1 MNSATPARLLLNGHA
16 EATLSPFDRGLLYGD
31 GLFETIRFV
40 AGRAPLWARHMQRLR
55 HGCERLKV
63 PAIDIAHLEGE
74 ALRVIDG
81 MAEAVV
87 RITITRGIG
96 ERGYRLPADPQPMR
110 LVAAFTPPPSPPDDY
125 RDGVRARLCSLRL
138 ASQPLLAGLKH
149 LNRLEQ
155 VIARAEWDDAAVF
168 EGLLCDEAG
177 RVISAT
183 MANLFAVID
192 GTLVTPALDRCG
204 VEGVARAEIL
214 ARGGVQVRDL
224 PLDLL
229 WQAEEAFLSSSVRG
243 ILPLRMV
250 GETAFAIGPHA
261 RALQQHWRD
270 LGFSGS
276 QA

>member
-1 MNSATPARLLLNGHA
+1 MSATPVRLLLDGKA
-16 EATLSPFDRGLLYGD
+16 EAAVSPFDRGLLYGD
-31 GLFETIRFV
+31 GLFDTIRFV

-55 HGCERLKV
+55 HGCERLHL
-63 PAIDIAHLEGE
+63 PAIDVAQLESE
-74 ALRVIDG
+74 ALGVIEG

-96 ERGYRLPADPQPMR
+96 ERGYGLPGHPRPTR
-110 LVAAFTPPPSPPDDY
+110 LVAAFTPPPSPPEDY
-125 RDGVRARLCSLRL
+125 RDGVTARLCTLRL
-138 ASQPLLAGLKH
+138 ASQPLLAGMKH

-155 VIARAEWDDAAVF
+155 ILARAEWDDPSVF
-168 EGLLCDEAG
+168 EGVLCDEAG

-192 GTLVTPALDRCG
+192 GVLVTPALDRCG

-214 ARGGVQVRDL
+214 ATRNVQVRDL
-224 PLDLL
+224 PVDLL
-229 WQAEEAFLSSSVRG
+229 WRAQEVFLSSSVRG
-243 ILPLRMV
+243 ILPLRTV
-250 GETAFAIGPHA
+250 GETAFAPGPHA

>member
-1 MNSATPARLLLNGHA
+1 MPVAPARLLLDGQA
-16 EATLSPFDRGLLYGD
+16 EGTVSPLDRGLLYGD

-40 AGRAPLWARHMQRLR
+40 AGKAPLWARHMQRLQR
-55 HGCERLKV
+55 GCERLGL
-63 PAIDIAHLEGE
+63 PAIDTAQLESE
-74 ALRVIDG
+74 ALTVAEG
-81 MAEAVV
+81 MDEAVV
-87 RITITRGIG
+87 RITITRGRG

-110 LVAAFTPPPSPPDDY
+110 MVAAFAPPVLQPGEY
-125 RDGVRARLCSLRL
+125 RDGVAARICALRL
-138 ASQPLLAGLKH
+138 ASQPLLAGIKH

-155 VIARAEWDDAAVF
+155 VLARAEWSDPAVF

-192 GTLVTPALDRCG
+192 GILMTPALDRCG

-214 ARGGVQVRDL
+214 AMGRAQVRDL

-229 WQAEEAFLSSSVRG
+229 WRAQEVFLSSSVRG
-243 ILPLRMV
+243 ILPLRTV
-250 GETAFAIGPHA
+250 GDMTFAAGPHA

>member
-1 MNSATPARLLLNGHA
+1 MAAAPARLLLDGQMQG
-16 EATLSPFDRGLLYGD
+16 TISPLDRGLLYGD

-40 AGRAPLWARHMQRLR
+40 AGIAPLWARHMHRLQR
-55 HGCERLKV
+55 GCERLNL
-63 PAIDIAHLEGE
+63 PAVDVAQLQGE
-74 ALRVIDG
+74 ALSVSDG
-81 MAEAVV
+81 MADAVV
-87 RITITRGIG
+87 RITITRGLG
-96 ERGYRLPADPQPMR
+96 KRGYALPANPQPTR
-110 LVAAFTPPPSPPDDY
+110 LVTAFAPPPSQPGDY
-125 RDGVRARLCSLRL
+125 RDGVNARLCALRL
-138 ASQPLLAGLKH
+138 ASQPLLAGIKH

-155 VIARAEWDDAAVF
+155 VLARAEWSDPAVF

-192 GTLVTPALDRCG
+192 GVLVTPALDRCG

-214 ARGGVQVRDL
+214 AMGRAQVRDL

-229 WQAEEAFLSSSVRG
+229 WQAEEVFLSSSVRG
-243 ILPLRMV
+243 ILPLRTV
-250 GETAFAIGPHA
+250 GEMAFAAGPHT

>member
-1 MNSATPARLLLNGHA
+1 MPVAPARLLLDGQA
-16 EATLSPFDRGLLYGD
+16 EGTVSPLDRGLLYGD

-40 AGRAPLWARHMQRLR
+40 AGKAPLWARHMQRLQR
-55 HGCERLKV
+55 GCERLGL
-63 PAIDIAHLEGE
+63 PAVDPAQLEGE
-74 ALRVIDG
+74 ALRVVDG
-81 MAEAVV
+81 MDEAVV
-87 RITITRGIG
+87 RITITRGRG
-96 ERGYRLPADPQPMR
+96 ERGYRLPVDPQPMR
-110 LVAAFTPPPSPPDDY
+110 LVAAFAPPVLQAGEY
-125 RDGVRARLCSLRL
+125 RDGVTARICALRL
-138 ASQPLLAGLKH
+138 ASQPLLAGIKH

-155 VIARAEWDDAAVF
+155 VLARAEWSDPAVF
-168 EGLLCDEAG
+168 EGLLCDESG

-192 GTLVTPALDRCG
+192 GVLVTPALDRCG

-214 ARGGVQVRDL
+214 AMGHTQVRDL

-229 WQAEEAFLSSSVRG
+229 GQAEEVFLSSSVRG
-243 ILPLRMV
+243 ILPLRTV
-250 GETAFAIGPHA
+250 GDMAFAAGPHA

>member
-1 MNSATPARLLLNGHA
+1 MSTTPVRLLLDGKA
-16 EATLSPFDRGLLYGD
+16 EAAVSPFDRGLLYGD
-31 GLFETIRFV
+31 GLFETVRFV
-40 AGRAPLWARHMQRLR
+40 AGSAPLWARHMQRLQ
-55 HGCERLKV
+55 HGCERLHL
-63 PAIDIAHLEGE
+63 PAIDAAQLESE
-74 ALRVIDG
+74 ALCVIDG

-96 ERGYRLPADPQPMR
+96 ERGYRLPAHPQPTR
-110 LVAAFTPPPSPPDDY
+110 LVAAFAPPPSPPEDY
-125 RDGVRARLCSLRL
+125 RDGVAARLCTLRL

-155 VIARAEWDDAAVF
+155 VLARAEWDDPAVF

-192 GTLVTPALDRCG
+192 GVLVTPALDRCG
-204 VEGVARAEIL
+204 VAGVARAEIL

-229 WQAEEAFLSSSVRG
+229 WQAEELFLSSSVRG
-243 ILPLRMV
+243 ILPLRTV
-250 GETAFAIGPHA
+250 GETAFAPGPHT

>member
-1 MNSATPARLLLNGHA
+1 MSATPVRLLLDGKA
-16 EATLSPFDRGLLYGD
+16 EATVSPFDRGLLYGD

-55 HGCERLKV
+55 HGCERLNL
-63 PAIDIAHLEGE
+63 PAIDVAQLESE
-74 ALRVIDG
+74 ALSVIDG

-87 RITITRGIG
+87 RITITRGVG
-96 ERGYRLPADPQPMR
+96 ERGYRLPNKPQPMR
-110 LVAAFTPPPSPPDDY
+110 LVAAFPAPPSQPDDY
-125 RDGVRARLCSLRL
+125 RDGVTARLCALRL
-138 ASQPLLAGLKH
+138 ASQPLLAGIKH

-155 VIARAEWDDAAVF
+155 ILARAEWSDPMVF

-192 GTLVTPALDRCG
+192 GALVTPALDRCG

-214 ARGGVQVRDL
+214 AMGDAQVRDL

-229 WQAEEAFLSSSVRG
+229 WQAEEVFLSSSVRG
-243 ILPLRMV
+243 ILPLRTV
-250 GETAFAIGPHA
+250 GEKAFAAGPHA